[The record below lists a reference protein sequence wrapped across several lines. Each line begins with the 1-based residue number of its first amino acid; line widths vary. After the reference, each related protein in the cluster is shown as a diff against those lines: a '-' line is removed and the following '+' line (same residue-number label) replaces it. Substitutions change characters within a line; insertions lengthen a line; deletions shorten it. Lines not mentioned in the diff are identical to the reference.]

1 MALPSRVQAERLMAL
16 ALLAFS
22 LAYLV
27 LGWRIPVPDSSDD
40 SPFSARSFPLVLG
53 VLGAVLSL
61 VLLVR
66 PASNV
71 AVGVAGFAWGRT
83 AGLLLLM
90 AGFALL
96 IPHLGFVVTAALFL
110 GGGFR
115 LLGERRPSV
124 LLSVALGVSLGFWAL
139 FRALGVTLDWGV
151 FERLLSL

>member
-1 MALPSRVQAERLMAL
+1 MTLPTRVQAERLMAL

-53 VLGAVLSL
+53 VLGTVLSL
-61 VLLVR
+61 VLVLR
-66 PASNV
+66 PSSSAP
-71 AVGVAGFAWGRT
+71 VGVAGFAWGRT
-83 AGLLLLM
+83 VGLLLLM

-115 LLGERRPSV
+115 LLGERRLVV
-124 LLSVALGVSLGFWAL
+124 LLPVALGVSIGFWAL

-151 FERLLSL
+151 FERLLSH

>member
-1 MALPSRVQAERLMAL
+1 MTLPTRVQAERLMAL
-16 ALLAFS
+16 ALLVFS

-27 LGWRIPVPDSSDD
+27 IGWRIPVPDSSDD

-53 VLGAVLSL
+53 VLGMVLSAVL
-61 VLLVR
+61 VVR
-66 PASNV
+66 PSSTE

-115 LLGERRPSV
+115 LLGERRPIV
-124 LLSVALGVSLGFWAL
+124 LLPVALGVSFGFWAL
-139 FRALGVTLDWGV
+139 FQALGVTLDWGV
-151 FERLLSL
+151 FERLLG

>member
-1 MALPSRVQAERLMAL
+1 MRLPTRVQAERLTAL
-16 ALLAFS
+16 ALLVFS

-27 LGWRIPVPDSSDD
+27 LAWRIAVPDVSDD
-40 SPFSARSFPLVLG
+40 SPFSARSFPLALG
-53 VLGAVLSL
+53 VIGTVLSAVLML
-61 VLLVR
+61 R
-66 PASNV
+66 PSSTA

-115 LLGERRPSV
+115 LLGERRPIV
-124 LLSVALGVSLGFWAL
+124 LLPVALGVSFGFWAL
-139 FRALGVTLDWGV
+139 FQVLGVTLDWGV
-151 FERLLSL
+151 FEHMLG

>member
-1 MALPSRVQAERLMAL
+1 MTLPTRVQAERLMAL
-16 ALLAFS
+16 ALLVFS

-27 LGWRIPVPDSSDD
+27 MGWRIPVPETSDD

-53 VLGAVLSL
+53 VLAAVLSL

-66 PASNV
+66 PTSTA

-115 LLGERRPSV
+115 LLGERRPLV
-124 LLSVALGVSLGFWAL
+124 LLPVALGVSLGFWVM

-151 FERLLSL
+151 FERLLG

>member
-1 MALPSRVQAERLMAL
+1 MTLPTRVQAERLMAL
-16 ALLAFS
+16 ALLVFS

-27 LGWRIPVPDSSDD
+27 IGWRIPVPDASDD

-53 VLGAVLSL
+53 VLGMVLSAVL
-61 VLLVR
+61 VVR
-66 PASNV
+66 PSSTA

-115 LLGERRPSV
+115 LLGERRPIV
-124 LLSVALGVSLGFWAL
+124 LLPVALGVSFGFWAL
-139 FRALGVTLDWGV
+139 FQALGVTLDWGV
-151 FERLLSL
+151 FERLLG

>member
-1 MALPSRVQAERLMAL
+1 MTLPTRVQAERLMAL
-16 ALLAFS
+16 ALLVFS

-27 LGWRIPVPDSSDD
+27 IGWRIPVPDASDD

-53 VLGAVLSL
+53 VLGMVLSAAL
-61 VLLVR
+61 VVR
-66 PASNV
+66 PSSTA

-115 LLGERRPSV
+115 LLGERRPIV
-124 LLSVALGVSLGFWAL
+124 LLPVALGVSFGFWAL
-139 FRALGVTLDWGV
+139 FQALGVTLDWGV
-151 FERLLSL
+151 FERLLG

>member
-1 MALPSRVQAERLMAL
+1 MTLPTRVQAERLMAL
-16 ALLAFS
+16 ALLVFS
-22 LAYLV
+22 LAYLA

-53 VLGAVLSL
+53 VLAAVLSL

-66 PASNV
+66 PTSTA

-115 LLGERRPSV
+115 LLGERRPLV
-124 LLSVALGVSLGFWAL
+124 LLPVALGVSLGFWLL

>member
-1 MALPSRVQAERLMAL
+1 MTLPTRVQAERLMAL
-16 ALLAFS
+16 ALLVFS

-27 LGWRIPVPDSSDD
+27 IGWRIPVPDASDD

-53 VLGAVLSL
+53 VLGMVLSAVL
-61 VLLVR
+61 VVR
-66 PASNV
+66 PSSTE

-115 LLGERRPSV
+115 LLGERRPIV
-124 LLSVALGVSLGFWAL
+124 LLPVALGVSFGFWAL
-139 FRALGVTLDWGV
+139 FQALGVTLDWGV
-151 FERLLSL
+151 FERLLG